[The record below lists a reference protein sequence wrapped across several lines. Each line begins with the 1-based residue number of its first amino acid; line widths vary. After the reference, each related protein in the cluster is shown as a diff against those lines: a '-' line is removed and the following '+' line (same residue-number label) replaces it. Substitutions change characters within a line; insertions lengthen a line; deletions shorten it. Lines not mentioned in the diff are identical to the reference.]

1 MKRNY
6 QKPAMRVVEFRHKYS
21 ILVGSNQRVSSVGGN
36 VFNSGFESDEDYSG
50 DIR

>member
-21 ILVGSNQRVSSVGGN
+21 ILAGSNQGVPSVTGN
-36 VFNSGFESDEDYSG
+36 VFNSGVESDEDYIG